1 MNNNWMQTAREEL
14 FYLLYLILKV
24 STQHL
29 IFKVETVRYGFAS
42 FRSYIFQIFH
52 DGGHAFACSVP
63 PNSVAVADLRLMSG
77 DTKAL
82 ARSQDGSLRTWNLAD
97 GKMVR

>member
-1 MNNNWMQTAREEL
+1 MG
-14 FYLLYLILKV
+14 YVI
-24 STQHL
+24 
-29 IFKVETVRYGFAS
+29 S
-42 FRSYIFQIFH
+42 FLHIQIFH
-52 DGGHAFACSVP
+52 DGGHAFACAVP
-63 PNSVAVADLRLMSG
+63 PNSVPVADLRLMSG

>member
-1 MNNNWMQTAREEL
+1 MQTAREEL

-24 STQHL
+24 STLHL
-29 IFKVETVRYGFAS
+29 IFKVDTVRYGLLFS
-42 FRSYIFQIFH
+42 LLRIQIFH